1 MVKWKIWVCNKCWEE
16 TLLWFLIINKGTC
29 NKCKDIIVEEIK
41 EEVKVVEKEVQET
54 SWTYNWLPIY
64 SANYLNKKLHKDYN
78 SIKSEKICVAVPWW
92 YILHE
97 DIIKQFILSLNN

>member
-1 MVKWKIWVCNKCWEE
+1 MWKFTKCSKCWREYM
-16 TLLWFLIINKGTC
+16 WFLCPNWCDK
-29 NKCKDIIVEEIK
+29 KLEEKEQVKIK

-64 SANYLNKKLHKDYN
+64 SASYLTHKLHKNYN
-78 SIKSEKICVAVPWW
+78 SIKSEKICVAVHWW
-92 YILHE
+92 YVLHE